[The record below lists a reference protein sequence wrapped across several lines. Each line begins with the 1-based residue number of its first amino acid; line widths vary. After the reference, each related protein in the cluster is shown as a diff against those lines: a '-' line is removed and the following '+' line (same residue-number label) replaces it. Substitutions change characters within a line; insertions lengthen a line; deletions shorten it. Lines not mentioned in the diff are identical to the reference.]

1 MGYGYFSQRSH
12 SGSTSTSFYLQFSKV
27 PVEWQYKSDGRIS
40 DGNTLTHEC
49 TLRLGGMETF
59 TEKGNFKIILV
70 RLTSTLCPR
79 KCD

>member
-1 MGYGYFSQRSH
+1 M
-12 SGSTSTSFYLQFSKV
+12 QFSKV

-79 KCD
+79 NCAININITSAMSYKNMK